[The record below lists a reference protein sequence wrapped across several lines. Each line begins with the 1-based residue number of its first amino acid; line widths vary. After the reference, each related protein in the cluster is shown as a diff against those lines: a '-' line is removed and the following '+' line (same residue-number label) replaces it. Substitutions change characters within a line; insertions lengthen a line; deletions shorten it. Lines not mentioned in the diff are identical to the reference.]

1 MVVREYCFVLD
12 YVDERSEIISPEKSL
27 VMVGRLKKCGRTS
40 GASWAS
46 ILTGVD
52 TSPGDFVSS
61 THKHRQASYFDFV
74 VIQNAF
80 LSLAFLLDYYSQS
93 PHAHLTL

>member
-1 MVVREYCFVLD
+1 MVVREYWRVMVSFALD
-12 YVDERSEIISPEKSL
+12 YVDGRSEITSPEKSL

-52 TSPGDFVSS
+52 TSRGDLCLLPTNTGKQAISISS
-61 THKHRQASYFDFV
+61 S
-74 VIQNAF
+74 
-80 LSLAFLLDYYSQS
+80 SEMPSFLLPFSWTTS
-93 PHAHLTL
+93 G